1 MSLAK
6 YNFYNEEKKLTF
18 SLLAT
23 VSFYP
28 MKFWWWSRMTNIDQH
43 MHRFERGWFQLLSTF
58 TIEYYWKL
66 IIDDDFLLLFYFLC
80 WILLNVD
87 DDFLLLRAN
96 GSVTVNISSVA
107 VEEASY
113 ENMKYMTKT
122 ITKIE
127 MWKYEFKGVMQ
138 IIAKKIWKAAAGS
151 KRRDCCVQRRVKS
164 KRGELSFF
172 ILSPSIVRRFFAS
185 Y

>member
-1 MSLAK
+1 
-6 YNFYNEEKKLTF
+6 
-18 SLLAT
+18 
-23 VSFYP
+23 
-28 MKFWWWSRMTNIDQH
+28 MTNIDLH
-43 MHRFERGWFQLLSTF
+43 MHRFERWWFQLLSTF

-66 IIDDDFLLLFYFLC
+66 IIDDDFLLLFYFLY

-127 MWKYEFKGVMQ
+127 MWKYEFKVMMQ
-138 IIAKKIWKAAAGS
+138 IIAKKSEKLLQARREEIAVSNEGLKAKEVNFVFLHS
-151 KRRDCCVQRRVKS
+151 FSIDCS
-164 KRGELSFF
+164 
-172 ILSPSIVRRFFAS
+172 
-185 Y
+185 